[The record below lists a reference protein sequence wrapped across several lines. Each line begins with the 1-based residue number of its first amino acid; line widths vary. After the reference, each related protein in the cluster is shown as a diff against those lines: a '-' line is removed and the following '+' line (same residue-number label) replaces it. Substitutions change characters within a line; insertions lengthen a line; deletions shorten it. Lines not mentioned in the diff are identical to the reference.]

1 MTTICIRQPG
11 YLPNIGF
18 FKKIQS
24 SDVFVYLDDA
34 QYAIRS
40 WDNRNKIRNANKI
53 SWLTVP
59 VIHPYHKKLDDIE
72 ISYTKN
78 WITNHVNLIETG
90 YSHAPYFNNYWNEIK
105 SILEKKFKRLIDLN
119 IALIE
124 QCIIFL
130 GIDTR
135 RERSSKLSVN
145 QTGSKRLLEICEK
158 LGATTYRSGIMGK
171 EYLDDNIFKEKNI
184 NVIYEN
190 FQHPTYNQYEKEFLS
205 NMSIVDLLFNEGPN
219 SKKIILESKDF

>member
-59 VIHPYHKKLDDIE
+59 VIHPYHK
-72 ISYTKN
+72 N
-78 WITNHVNLIETG
+78 
-90 YSHAPYFNNYWNEIK
+90 
-105 SILEKKFKRLIDLN
+105 
-119 IALIE
+119 
-124 QCIIFL
+124 
-130 GIDTR
+130 
-135 RERSSKLSVN
+135 
-145 QTGSKRLLEICEK
+145 
-158 LGATTYRSGIMGK
+158 
-171 EYLDDNIFKEKNI
+171 
-184 NVIYEN
+184 
-190 FQHPTYNQYEKEFLS
+190 
-205 NMSIVDLLFNEGPN
+205 
-219 SKKIILESKDF
+219 

>member
-59 VIHPYHKKLDDIE
+59 VIHPYHKKLDHIE

-78 WITNHVNLIETG
+78 WVTNHVNLIETS